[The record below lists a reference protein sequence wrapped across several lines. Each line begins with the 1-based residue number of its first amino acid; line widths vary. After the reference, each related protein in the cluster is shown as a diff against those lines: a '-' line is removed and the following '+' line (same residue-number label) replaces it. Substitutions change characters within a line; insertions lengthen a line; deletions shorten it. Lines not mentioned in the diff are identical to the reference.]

1 MATLAPPQQLIF
13 RTLNADSSQAEL
25 VDLVTARIQ
34 SLVLSLPYEWA
45 FLTVE
50 EQGELHAVARS
61 LVDFNGVNLLAQ
73 ARSQH
78 PTLVDSLQS
87 LVNLIEDLH
96 DPSPA
101 HQLARDRIRQPIRE
115 EDWETWA
122 PSATAQINE
131 AQLQQRL
138 AKYAQSF

>member
-1 MATLAPPQQLIF
+1 MA
-13 RTLNADSSQAEL
+13 R
-25 VDLVTARIQ
+25 VQ

-45 FLTVE
+45 VLTAE
-50 EQGELHAVARS
+50 EQEELYAVAWS
-61 LVDFNGVNLLAQ
+61 LVDFNGVNLLTQ

-78 PTLVDSLQS
+78 PTLVEALQS
-87 LVNLIEDLH
+87 LVNLIEDLNA
-96 DPSPA
+96 PSPA
-101 HQLARDRIRQPIRE
+101 HQLSRYRIRRPISE